1 MANEALLMR
10 VRRAL
15 QAVRLADGRDVVS
28 AGAVDALSA
37 NAEGVV
43 AISLDAAPLGPDG
56 ERIAAAVKSAAG
68 VEGATRVSVAL
79 TAHRANSKGAQGSQ
93 PRAGGHAN
101 PLGLNPVELPKSER
115 LAEAANALAAVKKVL
130 VVASG
135 KGGVGKSTVAVNLAY
150 AFSRAGLKVGILD
163 ADITG
168 PSVPTL
174 FGGAAPQSARDGK
187 IAPVE
192 RRGVKAMSIGYLVD
206 PGKAVAWRGP
216 MVMGAVRQLMGD
228 VDWGALDILIV
239 DTPPGSSDAH
249 LTLAQS
255 GVVSGVVIVSTP
267 QLIALADVRRG
278 AALFRQVG
286 APIVGVI
293 ENMAWIETPAGPQRL
308 FGEGGAEKLA
318 SEIAA
323 PFLGRL
329 PLWPDL
335 ATISDSGE
343 PIDAAHPAARAFDAL
358 ARKIAAGLKV
368 EP

>member
-10 VRRAL
+10 VRKAL
-15 QAVRLADGRDVVS
+15 RTVRLGDGRDIIS

-37 NAEGVV
+37 SDQGLV
-43 AISLDAAPLGPDG
+43 AIALDAAPLGGDG
-56 ERIAAAVKSAAG
+56 DRVLAAVKSAAES
-68 VEGATRVSVAL
+68 VEGATRASVTL
-79 TAHRANSKGAQGSQ
+79 TSHRAQTAQ
-93 PRAGGHAN
+93 PRVGGHDN
-101 PLGLNPVELPKSER
+101 PLGLPRSDR
-115 LAEAANALAAVKKVL
+115 LAEAAASLAGVKKVL

-150 AFSRAGLKVGILD
+150 ALSRAGLKVGILD

-168 PSVPTL
+168 PSIPTL
-174 FGGAAPQSARDGK
+174 LGGAAPKSLREGK

-192 RRGVKAMSIGYLVD
+192 RRGVKAMSIGYMVD

-228 VDWGALDILIV
+228 VDWGALDILII

-267 QLIALADVRRG
+267 QQIALADVRRG

-318 SEIAA
+318 GEIDA

-343 PIDAAHPAARAFDAL
+343 PIDAAHPAARAFDSL
-358 ARKIAAGLKV
+358 AEKIGRDLKLKT
-368 EP
+368 

>member
-10 VRRAL
+10 VRKAL
-15 QAVRLADGRDVVS
+15 QAVRLADGRDIVS

-37 NAEGVV
+37 SDEGLV
-43 AISLDAAPLGPDG
+43 AIALDAAPLGAEG
-56 ERIAAAVKSAAG
+56 ERIAAAAKSSASG
-68 VEGATRVSVAL
+68 VDGVARATVAL
-79 TAHRANSKGAQGSQ
+79 TGHKPQPAKNAQPAKS
-93 PRAGGHAN
+93 GGHDN
-101 PLGLNPVELPKSER
+101 PLGLPRSDR
-115 LAEAANALAAVKKVL
+115 LAEAAAALSGVKKVL

-135 KGGVGKSTVAVNLAY
+135 KGGVGKSTVAVSLAD
-150 AFSRAGLKVGILD
+150 AFARAGLKVGVLD

-168 PSVPTL
+168 PSIPTL
-174 FGGAAPQSARDGK
+174 LGGAAATGARDGK

-228 VDWGALDILIV
+228 VDWGALDILII

-267 QLIALADVRRG
+267 QQIALADVRRG

-286 APIVGVI
+286 APILGVI

-318 SEIAA
+318 AEIGA

-335 ATISDSGE
+335 AAIADTGE

-358 ARKIAAGLKV
+358 AARIARDLNRQA
-368 EP
+368 